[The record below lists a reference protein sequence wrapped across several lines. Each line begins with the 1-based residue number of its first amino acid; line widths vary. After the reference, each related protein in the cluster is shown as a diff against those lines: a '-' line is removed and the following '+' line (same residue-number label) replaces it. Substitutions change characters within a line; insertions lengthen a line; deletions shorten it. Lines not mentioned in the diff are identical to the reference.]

1 MKIDTLLGIDDYTL
15 MIYAYPD
22 GFYRFSIID
31 SIGMSY
37 DFDSIFINAE
47 DARQKGKEAV
57 KLAFEFD
64 LNEYYF

>member
-31 SIGMSY
+31 AIGMSY